1 MIYNDTNNDT
11 YNYIYIY
18 IYDICIYMIYICSYQ
33 CDMYHDDVGISS
45 RIPHHPPAGR
55 CSGAAAA
62 AQAPGWA
69 PAAHRTPGMLMP
81 GLCGAMEKLGKTWDE
96 TERLWKVT
104 MVNGSL

>member
-1 MIYNDTNNDT
+1 MIYNDIYNDT
-11 YNYIYIY
+11 YNNIYIHT
-18 IYDICIYMIYICSYQ
+18 CSYH